1 MANEQSA
8 AATNAPDRALV
19 PPMHLAVLRVLSERL
34 ADAAIVWA
42 LTGSTSF
49 ALQGIAVP
57 VHDID
62 VQTDAAGAYRI
73 AELLADAVTRPVA
86 FSGTERIQSHF
97 GALVIGEITVE
108 LMGAVQKRLPD
119 GRWEEP
125 VDVRAHRRF
134 VQLADLTLPVL
145 DLAYEEQAY
154 RLLGRVERAD
164 LLRRHRA
171 AHGAPGVTTDERP
184 PGDRPW

>member
-1 MANEQSA
+1 MTSECGAGVLGEPVAVEIPPAHRA
-8 AATNAPDRALV
+8 ALRLLAERLTATN
-19 PPMHLAVLRVLSERL
+19 
-34 ADAAIVWA
+34 IVWA

-49 ALQGIAVP
+49 ALQGVTVS

-73 AELLADAVTRPVA
+73 AELFPQVVLRPVA
-86 FSGTERIQSHF
+86 FAGTERIQSHF
-97 GALVIGEITVE
+97 GALRLGEIVVE
-108 LMGAVQKRLPD
+108 LMGALQKRLPD
-119 GRWEEP
+119 GTWEAP

-134 VQLADLTLPVL
+134 VPLATLRLPVL

-164 LLRRHRA
+164 LLRRHLTTRRGTSA
-171 AHGAPGVTTDERP
+171 SAVEPYPGEP
-184 PGDRPW
+184 

>member
-1 MANEQSA
+1 MTNKRPSA
-8 AATNAPDRALV
+8 RDDTSLPAMVPEAHVAA
-19 PPMHLAVLRVLSERL
+19 LRVLVERL
-34 ADAAIVWA
+34 ASTAIVWA
-42 LTGSTSF
+42 LTGSASF
-49 ALQGIAVP
+49 ALQGVAVP

-73 AELLADAVTRPVA
+73 AELFADEVVRPVA

-97 GALVIGEITVE
+97 GALSIAGVTVE
-108 LMGAVQKRLPD
+108 LMGGLQKRLPD

-145 DLAYEEQAY
+145 NLAYEERAY
-154 RLLGRVERAD
+154 RTLGRVEKAE
-164 LLRRHRA
+164 LLRRYLA
-171 AHGAPGVTTDERP
+171 ARVSPLESA
-184 PGDRPW
+184 GDC